1 MKTLLVVLSLVLIC
15 LTPVSAQSAVLARSG
30 GYELTRND
38 LEPALE
44 LLKFLAQA
52 PLSQT
57 DIQAV
62 INESVADFQT
72 GPQQLKTALSDLQ
85 KVYGAAQATTDPLQL
100 GDFRQKVIGE
110 LYLSVKDLPANE
122 VPDYVKI
129 LLTKAPV
136 VAYDTNTKVVLTRP
150 DLNACLRYMQ
160 QMNEFKGTML
170 SPNDLNTAAQ
180 EVIAG
185 FSQIDPQTQ
194 KLLASGTVL
203 MGVYKANFSNFSE
216 EQKGATKSHFRDTVG
231 GPPSNVRVRGPAEPE
246 PTLTAKLAS
255 DGLNF
260 HHALMKSLQKEGG
273 SDNYWSLTPE
283 IDQ

>member
-129 LLTKAPV
+129 LLTKA
-136 VAYDTNTKVVLTRP
+136 
-150 DLNACLRYMQ
+150 LRRC
-160 QMNEFKGTML
+160 
-170 SPNDLNTAAQ
+170 
-180 EVIAG
+180 I
-185 FSQIDPQTQ
+185 
-194 KLLASGTVL
+194 
-203 MGVYKANFSNFSE
+203 
-216 EQKGATKSHFRDTVG
+216 
-231 GPPSNVRVRGPAEPE
+231 
-246 PTLTAKLAS
+246 
-255 DGLNF
+255 
-260 HHALMKSLQKEGG
+260 
-273 SDNYWSLTPE
+273 
-283 IDQ
+283 